1 MIEAMLIKQTPEAPN
16 SKERRARDLP
26 LQVEGVESGS
36 PNVLQGPEI
45 VRIGFRCILEPSP
58 TSRLVFLVSMIGL
71 LLIQLII
78 FQRIMVIFILNT

>member
-58 TSRLVFLVSMIGL
+58 TSRLVLVSMIGL

-78 FQRIMVIFILNT
+78 VQRIMVIFILNT